1 MAKKSLRN
9 MTDKEVKTMQKEL
22 VDTMLKKAGIKEK
35 DIYEVAIRR
44 WVNANLDLLTPAEQ
58 KKYSQVLSL

>member
-9 MTDKEVKTMQKEL
+9 ITDKEIKTMQKEL
-22 VDTMLKKAGIKEK
+22 VDTMLKKAGIKKK

-44 WVNANLDLLTPAEQ
+44 WVNANLDLLTPAELE
-58 KKYSQVLSL
+58 KYEHLFAK

>member
-22 VDTMLKKAGIKEK
+22 VDTMLKKAGIKK
-35 DIYEVAIRR
+35 ADIIDSAIRR
-44 WVNANLDLLTPAEQ
+44 WVNANLDLLTPEEQ
-58 KKYSQVLSL
+58 KKYACIL